1 MIELEIEQKLLGQII
16 IELLYSYNLICN
28 LISLNGYK
36 SYDNFKNELVFEG
49 KICIYEYYFIKGLM
63 YNNYSLILG
72 DKLDDFKKIY
82 EQIILIIK
90 KIKLSDDK
98 LLNQIYK
105 YYKKQKN
112 FKYQIH

>member
-1 MIELEIEQKLLGQII
+1 
-16 IELLYSYNLICN
+16 
-28 LISLNGYK
+28 
-36 SYDNFKNELVFEG
+36 
-49 KICIYEYYFIKGLM
+49 M